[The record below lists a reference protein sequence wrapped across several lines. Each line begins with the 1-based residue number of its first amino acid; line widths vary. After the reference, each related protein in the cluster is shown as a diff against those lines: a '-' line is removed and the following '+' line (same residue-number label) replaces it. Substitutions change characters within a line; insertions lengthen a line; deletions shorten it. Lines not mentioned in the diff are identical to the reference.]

1 MGSVIYGQAEAYSV
15 QTLARHQMIAKLL
28 ADMAQD
34 MTICRL
40 EGWDVRELP
49 RRTRNAGPVPPEW
62 GIEGAKTWKGARSA
76 GAGVIA

>member
-40 EGWDVRELP
+40 EGWDVWEFP
-49 RRTRNAGPVPPEW
+49 RMVRDAVPVPPER
-62 GIEGAKTWKGARSA
+62 GIE
-76 GAGVIA
+76 

>member
-1 MGSVIYGQAEAYSV
+1 MGSVKYGHSEAYAV

-40 EGWDVRELP
+40 EGWDVWEFPRMVRE
-49 RRTRNAGPVPPEW
+49 AVPVPPHGGDGEM
-62 GIEGAKTWKGARSA
+62 
-76 GAGVIA
+76 